1 MGRLAGKAVLVL
13 GSTMGIG
20 RAIAAAAAREGAGV
34 VVTGRTEAAGRA
46 AVAEIA
52 AAGGEAVYQ
61 PLDVTRPETIAE
73 AVRATVD
80 RFGRLDG
87 IVNNVADMALNRRD
101 RPVTELELEDWNA
114 ILAADLTSAFLGM
127 KHGIRAMLDGGHG
140 GSVVNIASEGGLRGV
155 NGLDAYTAS
164 KGAMIA
170 MTRSVASYYGR
181 YDVRC
186 NALALGF
193 VDSGGDRIRELL
205 RQPDFVRMIE
215 QHHLGLMGRPQE
227 VAAAAVFLLSD
238 ESAYV
243 SGAVIPVDGGASAAS
258 HSPRPNVP
266 DLPDVPRLRPNA
278 PLF

>member
-1 MGRLAGKAVLVL
+1 MGRLEGKTVLVF

-20 RAIAAAAAREGAGV
+20 RAIALAAGREGAKV
-34 VVTGRTEAAGRA
+34 VVTGRTESAGREAVEQIAATGGEGLYLRVDVTEPETIEA
-46 AVAEIA
+46 AVA
-52 AAGGEAVYQ
+52 
-61 PLDVTRPETIAE
+61 
-73 AVRATVD
+73 ATVA

-87 IVNNVADMALNRRD
+87 VVNNVADLTLNRLD
-101 RPVTELELEDWNA
+101 RPVTELSLEAWNA
-114 ILAADLTSAFLGM
+114 ILASDLTSAFLGM

-193 VDSGGDRIRELL
+193 INSGGERIQQLL
-205 RQPDFVRMIE
+205 RQPGFSEAIMH
-215 QHHLGLMGRPQE
+215 HHLGVMGAPE
-227 VAAAAVFLLSD
+227 HVAPAAVFLLSE
-238 ESAYV
+238 ESAYL
-243 SGAVIPVDGGASAAS
+243 SGAIIPIDGGAAAAS

-266 DLPDVPRLRPNA
+266 DLPDVPRLRPGA
-278 PLF
+278 PLI